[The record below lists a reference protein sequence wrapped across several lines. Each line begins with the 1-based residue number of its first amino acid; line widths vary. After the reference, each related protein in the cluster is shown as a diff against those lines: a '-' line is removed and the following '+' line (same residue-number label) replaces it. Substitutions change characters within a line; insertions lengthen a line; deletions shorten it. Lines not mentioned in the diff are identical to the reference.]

1 MVAVMSEVVR
11 KRPVLDH
18 LAAVT
23 EAAKA
28 ELDRAIALSGLQ
40 RDPLRHSFQALA
52 VHLDA
57 MNQIV
62 SQHIEEARRP
72 IGQEDLQQLV
82 RTVAWQVDLQ
92 VARRSMQFTIGGI
105 VAGAVLLGA
114 LCYGSYWYGWKSHGD
129 QQLVAG
135 VSAGQR
141 ECHEQQGGTLC
152 YIPVWAK
159 LPPQ

>member
-1 MVAVMSEVVR
+1 MSEIAR
-11 KRPVLDH
+11 KRPVLDD

-40 RDPLRHSFQALA
+40 RDPLRHLFQALR

-57 MNQIV
+57 LHQLV
-62 SQHIEEARRP
+62 LQHIEEARRP
-72 IGQEDLQQLV
+72 IGREDLRQLV
-82 RTVAWQVDLQ
+82 RTVVWQADLQ

-129 QQLVAG
+129 QQLLRA
-135 VSAGQR
+135 
-141 ECHEQQGGTLC
+141 
-152 YIPVWAK
+152 
-159 LPPQ
+159 